1 MNSMRLKIPFLLT
14 GLVVL
19 AAACSGAADPTNTPA
34 PVAQPTE
41 AASAPSATP
50 LPPTAIDF
58 EGLHESI
65 TGAGLPR
72 LGYDNAPVTV
82 ALYLALDDLASA
94 QFAASSLPA
103 LVDRARGAE
112 VLITTLPLLRNSG
125 STDARGAARAALC
138 AAEQNAFYPYFAQ
151 LMAWY
156 MEYGDAAY
164 PGSRLVDGIGA
175 LGIDQNAWNQCM
187 TSGRP
192 DLALDEAARLHAAL
206 PYEGEIPLV
215 TIDSQRS
222 LLDPESLNF
231 TIDRAVAAF
240 NEDLNRALSEA
251 TPEVTEVVI
260 NIDPLT
266 GEGASPPFDIT
277 LPEGW
282 RVAYDTLLVSDLD
295 ATRTIPVALY
305 TGPITG
311 GTGTIVLLWAFP
323 NVVATTGAATLTTDL
338 WLDGLRLL
346 RLAVIEEGCNIGTD
360 LRRDYG
366 IGGLAAVG
374 TSFAAV
380 DCPQTPDTRGWFAG
394 LNQFGL
400 NYAFFMYADPIEAM
414 DTGEGELQAILD
426 SIRFQNI
433 PMASPTPEATVEAS
447 S

>member
-1 MNSMRLKIPFLLT
+1 MRLKMIFLLIV
-14 GLVVL
+14 LVL
-19 AAACSGAADPTNTPA
+19 AACSDAAPTNTPE
-34 PVAQPTE
+34 PVALPTE
-41 AASAPSATP
+41 AAIEATP

-58 EGLHESI
+58 EGLHETI
-65 TGAGLPR
+65 TGSGLPR

-82 ALYLALDDLASA
+82 ALYLALDDPESA
-94 QFAASSLPA
+94 QFVTASLPA
-103 LVDRARGAE
+103 LVNRARGAE
-112 VLITTLPLLRNSG
+112 VLITTLPLLRGAG

-164 PGSRLVDGIGA
+164 PGSRLVDGIRT

-187 TSGRP
+187 ASSRP

-206 PYEGEIPLV
+206 PYEGEIPLA

-222 LLDPESLNF
+222 LLDPESLDF
-231 TIDRAVAAF
+231 TIDRAVTAF
-240 NEDLNRALSEA
+240 NEDLNNALNEA

-277 LPEGW
+277 LPDGW

-323 NVVATTGAATLTTDL
+323 NVVATTNAATLSTDL

-360 LRRDYG
+360 LRRDYS
-366 IGGLAAVG
+366 IGGLASVG

-414 DTGEGELQAILD
+414 DTGEGEMQAILD
-426 SIRFQNI
+426 SITFQNI
-433 PMASPTPEATVEAS
+433 PMASPTPEATVEAGS
-447 S
+447 